1 MHETALVAH
10 LLRRVVQEARA
21 AGAARVAAVRL
32 RVGEFAGVEPSLLE
46 EAFRRQSPGTSAEEA
61 RLEIVAV
68 PLEALCDSCGHR
80 FRVEQFR
87 FQCPA
92 CGGCRTRVVAGEE
105 LDLESLSIATEPE
118 TSKVMMP

>member
-21 AGAARVAAVRL
+21 AGAARVMAVRL
-32 RVGEFAGVEPSLLE
+32 RVGEFAGVEPTLLE
-46 EAFRRQSPGTSAEEA
+46 DAFQRQSAGTRADGA

-80 FRVEQFR
+80 FRVELFR
-87 FQCPA
+87 FQCPT

-105 LDLESLSIATEPE
+105 LDLESLAVTTEPE
-118 TSKVMMP
+118 PSKVIIP

>member
-21 AGAARVAAVRL
+21 AGAARVTTVRC
-32 RVGEFAGVEPSLLE
+32 RVGEFAGIEPSLLE
-46 EAFRRQSPGTSAEEA
+46 DAFRRQSPGTSAEGA

-68 PLEALCDSCGHR
+68 FLEALCESCEHR

-87 FQCPA
+87 FQCPT

-105 LDLESLSIATEPE
+105 LDMESLSVATEPE
-118 TSKVMMP
+118 PSKVMMP

>member
-21 AGAARVAAVRL
+21 AGAARVTVVCL

-46 EAFRRQSPGTSAEEA
+46 DAFQRQSPGTLAEGA

-68 PLEALCDSCGHR
+68 LLEALCDLCGHR

-87 FQCPA
+87 FQCPTCA
-92 CGGCRTRVVAGEE
+92 GCRTRVVAGEE
-105 LDLESLSIATEPE
+105 FELESLSVATEPE
-118 TSKVMMP
+118 TSKVVMS